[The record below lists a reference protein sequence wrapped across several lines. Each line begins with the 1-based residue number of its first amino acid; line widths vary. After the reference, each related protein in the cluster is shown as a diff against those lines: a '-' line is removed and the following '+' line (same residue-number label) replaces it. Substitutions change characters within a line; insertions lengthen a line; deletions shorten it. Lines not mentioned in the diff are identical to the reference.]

1 MSSIRR
7 FFLWYAL
14 LSKRLLRRPGYLAV
28 LLLIPL
34 FALALALF
42 SRQESG
48 VVTVALCLEEPADPA
63 ARAAAE
69 RLLNAESI
77 LRCSAYP
84 DGDAAREAVR
94 QGQADA
100 AWILPADLEKRLSS
114 FARYGSGGCITVVE
128 REENVFLMLAREK
141 LYAALYPELS
151 FSVFRNYLV
160 NELGADSLSEADLRA
175 AYKGGFTT
183 EELIRFTYVDGT
195 EIETD
200 GRYLT
205 APLRGILALLLLLCG
220 LASGM
225 YCYREE
231 REESFVWL
239 SGPKRR
245 LLPLLCHLTAMVPA
259 ALAVLLALYLSGLWL
274 GLGRE
279 ALMLLYYLPCC
290 VLFCE
295 LLRCL
300 SPREEHYGALIPILA
315 VAVLVLCPV
324 FADLQLPLPFR
335 ALLPTWYYLRAA
347 LGSFALRPLLLY
359 LGALLLLWSLC
370 SRLRVYLFAR
380 FASKD

>member
-1 MSSIRR
+1 MSSLRR
-7 FFLWYAL
+7 FFLWYGL

-48 VVTVALCLEEPADPA
+48 VVTVALCLEEPADTA
-63 ARAAAE
+63 ARTTAE

-84 DGDAAREAVR
+84 DPEAAREAVR
-94 QGQADA
+94 SGQADA
-100 AWILPADLEKRLSS
+100 AWILPADLEKRLDF
-114 FARYGSGGCITVVE
+114 FARYGSGGSITVVE

-141 LYAALYPELS
+141 LYVALYPELS
-151 FSVFRNYLV
+151 FSVFRNFLV
-160 NELGADSLSEADLRA
+160 NEPGGDALPEETLRGA
-175 AYKGGFTT
+175 YTGGFTT
-183 EELIRFTYVDGT
+183 DKLLRFAYVDGS

-239 SGPKRR
+239 SRPKRR

-259 ALAVLLALYLSGLWL
+259 ALAVLAALYLSGLWL

-279 ALMLLYYLPCC
+279 AVMMLLYLPCC

-295 LLRCL
+295 VLRCL

-324 FADLQLPLPFR
+324 FVDLQLPLPFR
-335 ALLPTWYYLRAA
+335 ALLPTSYYLKAA
-347 LGSFALRPLLLY
+347 LGNLALRPTLFY
-359 LGALLLLWSLC
+359 LAALLLLWSLC
-370 SRLRVYLFAR
+370 SHLRFWFLAR
-380 FASKD
+380 FSARE